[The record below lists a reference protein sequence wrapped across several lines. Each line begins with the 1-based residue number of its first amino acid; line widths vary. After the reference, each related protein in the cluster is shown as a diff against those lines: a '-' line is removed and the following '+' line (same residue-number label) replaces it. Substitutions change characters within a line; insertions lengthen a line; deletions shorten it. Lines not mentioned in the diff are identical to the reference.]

1 MQGIFLFSIYSNL
14 KTIYILAAHSH
25 QKKKK
30 HKKHKKRREEDF
42 ELEAAGN
49 DSLHEDCESPSPTSM
64 KKKKGKDEASSD
76 EERWLDAI
84 ESGKLEEVDD
94 ELKKIKDPK
103 LMTARQRAMYDRNHH
118 DRDASISSA
127 DMLMS
132 LPSGY
137 REKEKVMTAEAL
149 QKAQLQSARRKQQMD
164 EKREKDK
171 KKTMDRLLKKQDSK
185 QRGGAQ
191 IKTKVSKPKEPMISY
206 KNCADGSS
214 SISIPSGF
222 EFPLKA
228 KVSTIAP
235 KPKLCGIKGCKNLK
249 IYNCSKTQVPL
260 CSTECYKKNLEA
272 MAKIIC

>member
-1 MQGIFLFSIYSNL
+1 MKSLSAS
-14 KTIYILAAHSH
+14 HSH

-30 HKKHKKRREEDF
+30 HKKHKRRQREEEFDLDLEGGNETPPEDF
-42 ELEAAGN
+42 
-49 DSLHEDCESPSPTSM
+49 ESPSPSSA
-64 KKKKGKDEASSD
+64 KKKKGKGEASSD

-103 LMTARQRAMYDRNHH
+103 LMTARQRAMYDRNH
-118 DRDASISSA
+118 DREASISAA

-171 KKTMDRLLKKQDSK
+171 KKTMERLLKKQDSK

-191 IKTKVSKPKEPMISY
+191 IKTKVNKRKEPMISY
-206 KNCADGSS
+206 KNCANGSA
-214 SISIPSGF
+214 SITIPLGF

-228 KVSTIAP
+228 KAPISPP
-235 KPKLCGIKGCKNLK
+235 KPKLCGIKGCKNVK
-249 IYNCSKTQVPL
+249 IYNCSKTKVPL
-260 CSTECYKKNLEA
+260 CGTKCYKKNLQA
-272 MAKIIC
+272 IAKIIC

>member
-1 MQGIFLFSIYSNL
+1 MQASH
-14 KTIYILAAHSH
+14 THTH

-30 HKKHKKRREEDF
+30 HKKHKKRKEEEFDLDA
-42 ELEAAGN
+42 EGLN
-49 DSLHEDCESPSPTSM
+49 DSPNEDADSPPSSA
-64 KKKKGKDEASSD
+64 KKKKGKEEASSD

-103 LMTARQRAMYDRNHH
+103 LMTARQRAMYDRNH

-137 REKEKVMTAEAL
+137 REKEKIMTAEAL

-171 KKTMDRLLKKQDSK
+171 KKTMERLLKKQDSK

-191 IKTKVSKPKEPMISY
+191 IKTKVAKPKEPMISY
-206 KNCADGSS
+206 RNCPDGSS
-214 SISIPSGF
+214 SISIPLGF
-222 EFPLKA
+222 VFPLKA
-228 KVSTIAP
+228 KSPINLP
-235 KPKLCGIKGCKNLK
+235 KPKLCGIKGCNNLK
-249 IYNCSKTQVPL
+249 IYNCSKTKVPL
-260 CSTECYKKNLEA
+260 CSTECYKKNIES
-272 MAKIIC
+272 MAKIIY